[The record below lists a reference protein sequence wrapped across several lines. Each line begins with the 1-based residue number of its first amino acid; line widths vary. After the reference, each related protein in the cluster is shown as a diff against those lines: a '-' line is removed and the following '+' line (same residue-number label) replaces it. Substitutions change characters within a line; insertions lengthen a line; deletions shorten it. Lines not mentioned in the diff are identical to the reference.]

1 VATALAAIGTR
12 VGARARAW
20 ARRRQGIDPARTTLH
35 TGRIYI
41 LPTRAGV
48 IFGVILFTM
57 LLGAMNYNNNLGFAL
72 TFLLAGVGIVSMHH
86 CHHNL
91 AGLRLQALGAQPVF
105 AGETL
110 RFRFQLENDS
120 AQARWQLRLGW
131 DGHDS
136 VTTELPADGRRQ
148 LALAL
153 PTEQRGRLSAPRL
166 QISTLYPLGLLK
178 AWAWVNM
185 ELDAV
190 VYPQPAPSATGR
202 DRGETGQ
209 HEDGHGTSGEE
220 DFSGLRDWRP
230 GDPPRRI
237 AWKVLARTGQTLVSE
252 YLSGSPAALW
262 IEWDSEPGGDPEQR
276 IARLTRRVLNAQ
288 QSGRVFGLRL
298 PGVEVP
304 PASGQLHLS
313 RCLEQLAMLK
323 VGAQA

>member
-1 VATALAAIGTR
+1 VAAALAAIGTR

-48 IFGVILFTM
+48 IFGLILFTM

-105 AGETL
+105 AGEAL

-131 DGHDS
+131 DGHEPM
-136 VTTELPADGRRQ
+136 TTELPADDRRQ

-153 PTEQRGRLSAPRL
+153 PTEHRGRLNAPRL

-185 ELDAV
+185 ELDGM
-190 VYPQPAPSATGR
+190 VYPQPAVSATGR

-209 HEDGHGTSGEE
+209 QEDGHDTSGED

-237 AWKVLARTGQTLVSE
+237 AWKILARTGQTLVSE
-252 YLSGSPAALW
+252 YRSGSPAPMW
-262 IEWDSEPGGDPEQR
+262 IEWDSEFASDPEQR
-276 IARLTRRVLNAQ
+276 IARLARRVLTAQ
-288 QSGRVFGLRL
+288 QAGRVYGLRL
-298 PGVEVP
+298 PGVELP
-304 PASGQLHLS
+304 PGSGQLHLA
-313 RCLEQLAMLK
+313 RCLEQLALLPA
-323 VGAQA
+323 GTRS